1 MEVIYHD
8 EPFKIQSLPLTDIHV
23 FDNWLSPDI
32 HFWFDSCVRHCA
44 RWNQTNQ
51 VDRAGQI
58 RHKFWGITFYR
69 EDYTR
74 DDPLDD
80 YGWFAK
86 TIDNRLQSEFGF
98 SWKRFDY
105 AGMNGQTIG
114 LQGTVHEDCAEED
127 DQNISFLYYNN
138 LHWQQE
144 WGGQLRI
151 YDEKAKREVGFHD
164 NLLQHQIHAIDYKP
178 NRLLMFDGR
187 IPHSA
192 DAPVGTTYHNRQSLV
207 VRGSEAE
214 LILEE

>member
-1 MEVIYHD
+1 
-8 EPFKIQSLPLTDIHV
+8 
-23 FDNWLSPDI
+23 
-32 HFWFDSCVRHCA
+32 
-44 RWNQTNQ
+44 
-51 VDRAGQI
+51 
-58 RHKFWGITFYR
+58 
-69 EDYTR
+69 
-74 DDPLDD
+74 
-80 YGWFAK
+80 
-86 TIDNRLQSEFGF
+86 
-98 SWKRFDY
+98 
-105 AGMNGQTIG
+105 MNGQTIG
-114 LQGTVHEDCAEED
+114 LQGTVHEDCQDKD

-151 YDEKAKREVGFHD
+151 YDETAKREVGFHD